1 METASGGYMPLLYR
15 VSSFSAVRQGE
26 TIKITAQIDLR
37 TYQTTVSL
45 PLQKESG
52 TMKLKG
58 TLLSSA
64 LLMLVLVTAVFYA
77 QLLGHQLQQATYQRQ
92 SMYYRARTLAV
103 LAQKLDLKPGQK
115 ASSAQGQVEMLKD
128 QVKVFLPNGQKYT
141 LDQIN

>member
-1 METASGGYMPLLYR
+1 
-15 VSSFSAVRQGE
+15 
-26 TIKITAQIDLR
+26 
-37 TYQTTVSL
+37 
-45 PLQKESG
+45 
-52 TMKLKG
+52 MKLKG

-77 QLLGHQLQQATYQRQ
+77 QLLGYQLQQATYQRQ

>member
-1 METASGGYMPLLYR
+1 
-15 VSSFSAVRQGE
+15 
-26 TIKITAQIDLR
+26 
-37 TYQTTVSL
+37 
-45 PLQKESG
+45 
-52 TMKLKG
+52 MKLKG

-92 SMYYRARTLAV
+92 SMYYRARTLA
-103 LAQKLDLKPGQK
+103 QKLDLKPGQK

>member
-1 METASGGYMPLLYR
+1 
-15 VSSFSAVRQGE
+15 
-26 TIKITAQIDLR
+26 
-37 TYQTTVSL
+37 
-45 PLQKESG
+45 
-52 TMKLKG
+52 MKLKG

-92 SMYYRARTLAV
+92 SMYYRACTLAV

>member
-1 METASGGYMPLLYR
+1 
-15 VSSFSAVRQGE
+15 
-26 TIKITAQIDLR
+26 
-37 TYQTTVSL
+37 
-45 PLQKESG
+45 
-52 TMKLKG
+52 MKLKG

-64 LLMLVLVTAVFYA
+64 LLMLVFVTAVFYA

>member
-1 METASGGYMPLLYR
+1 
-15 VSSFSAVRQGE
+15 
-26 TIKITAQIDLR
+26 
-37 TYQTTVSL
+37 
-45 PLQKESG
+45 
-52 TMKLKG
+52 MKLKG

-77 QLLGHQLQQATYQRQ
+77 QLLGQQLQQLTYQRQ

-128 QVKVFLPNGQKYT
+128 QVRVLLPNGQKYT
-141 LDQIN
+141 LDQID

>member
-1 METASGGYMPLLYR
+1 MDYEIERNSTEFGAIN
-15 VSSFSAVRQGE
+15 VSFGDSC
-26 TIKITAQIDLR
+26 
-37 TYQTTVSL
+37 
-45 PLQKESG
+45 
-52 TMKLKG
+52 
-58 TLLSSA
+58 
-64 LLMLVLVTAVFYA
+64 FYA

>member
-1 METASGGYMPLLYR
+1 
-15 VSSFSAVRQGE
+15 
-26 TIKITAQIDLR
+26 
-37 TYQTTVSL
+37 
-45 PLQKESG
+45 
-52 TMKLKG
+52 MKLKG

-115 ASSAQGQVEMLKD
+115 AISAQGQVEMLKD
-128 QVKVFLPNGQKYT
+128 QVKLLLPNGQKYT

>member
-1 METASGGYMPLLYR
+1 
-15 VSSFSAVRQGE
+15 
-26 TIKITAQIDLR
+26 
-37 TYQTTVSL
+37 
-45 PLQKESG
+45 
-52 TMKLKG
+52 MKLKG

-115 ASSAQGQVEMLKD
+115 ASSAQGQKIKSKCFFQMAKNIPLIRSTRYHD
-128 QVKVFLPNGQKYT
+128 LNF
-141 LDQIN
+141 

>member
-37 TYQTTVSL
+37 TYQTTVSFTATER
-45 PLQKESG
+45 KW

-64 LLMLVLVTAVFYA
+64 LLMLVLVTAVF
-77 QLLGHQLQQATYQRQ
+77 TR
-92 SMYYRARTLAV
+92 
-103 LAQKLDLKPGQK
+103 
-115 ASSAQGQVEMLKD
+115 
-128 QVKVFLPNGQKYT
+128 NC
-141 LDQIN
+141 

>member
-1 METASGGYMPLLYR
+1 
-15 VSSFSAVRQGE
+15 
-26 TIKITAQIDLR
+26 
-37 TYQTTVSL
+37 
-45 PLQKESG
+45 
-52 TMKLKG
+52 MKLKG

-64 LLMLVLVTAVFYA
+64 LLMLVLVTAIFYA
-77 QLLGHQLQQATYQRQ
+77 QLLGHQLQQLAYQRQ

-128 QVKVFLPNGQKYT
+128 QVRVLLLNGQKYT

>member
-1 METASGGYMPLLYR
+1 
-15 VSSFSAVRQGE
+15 
-26 TIKITAQIDLR
+26 
-37 TYQTTVSL
+37 
-45 PLQKESG
+45 
-52 TMKLKG
+52 MKLKG

-128 QVKVFLPNGQKYT
+128 QVKVFLPNGQKHT